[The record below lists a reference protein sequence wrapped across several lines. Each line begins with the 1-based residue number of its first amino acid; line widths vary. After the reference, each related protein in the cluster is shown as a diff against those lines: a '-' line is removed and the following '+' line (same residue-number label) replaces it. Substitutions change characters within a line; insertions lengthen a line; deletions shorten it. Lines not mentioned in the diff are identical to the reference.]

1 MTSLATQIID
11 QQVSGI
17 VDQHSAGFTNELRL
31 GRDEQ
36 KKRSAAF
43 VLLVARTAF
52 DLTDLEAMDGIVD
65 GGNDFGVDAL
75 YFEPPDNG
83 ELPVTLIQGKYR
95 TDLRGESAFPE
106 NAIARVIDAI
116 GALFDPEKPVALNR
130 RLTQRVE
137 DIRSFVRDGAIPR
150 VTVIAA
156 NNGARWTAQAQ
167 QRIDNAGREFG
178 DQVEW
183 RHIGPEELLALLQAR
198 KPIGTELQFTGQ
210 ASVETFEFRR
220 VLTGRMSVAELARL
234 TDRYDNQLFER
245 NIRRY
250 LGLAGN
256 RVNEAV
262 AATLRSR
269 DQRSNFYFYN
279 NGITITCSQFRH
291 NALQRENWS
300 VQVNDL
306 QIVNGGQTA
315 RTVQQIA
322 RELGPEIA
330 EAEVLVRIY
339 ELRQGDTD
347 LVEAITFATNSQ
359 NPVDLRDL
367 RANDQ
372 RQRNLS
378 TAIAGLGYT
387 YRTKREDR
395 PVSSHEF
402 TSAVI
407 AEAVLAVWRR
417 RPHQARFN
425 NREHFGALYD
435 TIFTDDLNGAQ
446 AIIAAL
452 LLRHAENRRKKAP
465 DDAPDFLAYASR
477 FIAMLMGRH
486 LLADMAI
493 ALREL
498 NHRNFQRARD
508 LAERQSPTYLARAE
522 NEIGEA
528 LALLFKDRER
538 TLQRLSATF
547 RRADLVDDLVS
558 TGDTQPVPPVAHDLD
573 AG

>member
-1 MTSLATQIID
+1 MSLATQIID

-17 VDQHSAGFTNELRL
+17 VDQHSDAFTNELRL
-31 GRDEQ
+31 GSDEQ

-43 VLLVARTAF
+43 VILVARTAF
-52 DLTDLEAMDGIVD
+52 DLSDLEAMDGIVD

-95 TDLRGESAFPE
+95 TDLRGDAAFPE
-106 NAIARVIDAI
+106 TAIARVIDAI
-116 GALFDPEKPVALNR
+116 GALFDPDKPVSLNR

-150 VTVIAA
+150 VTAIAA
-156 NNGARWTAQAQ
+156 NNGTRWTAQAQ
-167 QRIDNAGREFG
+167 QRIDNAGRDFR

-183 RHIGPEELLALLQAR
+183 RHI
-198 KPIGTELQFTGQ
+198 
-210 ASVETFEFRR
+210 EFRR
-220 VLTGRMSVAELARL
+220 VLTGRMSVAELAGL

-262 AATLRSR
+262 AATLRSP

-330 EAEVLVRIY
+330 QAEVLVRIY
-339 ELRQGDTD
+339 ELRQDDTD

-367 RANDQ
+367 RANDP
-372 RQRNLS
+372 RQEGLS
-378 TAIAGLGYT
+378 TSITGVGYT

-395 PVSSHEF
+395 PVSAQEF

-407 AEAVLAVWRR
+407 AEAVLAVWRQ

-425 NREHFGALYD
+425 SREHFGALYN
-435 TIFTDDLNGAQ
+435 TIFTEDLNGTQ

-452 LLRHAENRRKKAP
+452 LLRHAENRRKRAP
-465 DDAPDFLAYASR
+465 EDAPDFLAYASR
-477 FIAMLMGRH
+477 YIAMLMGRH
-486 LLADMAI
+486 LLTDMDI
-493 ALREL
+493 ALGEL

-508 LAERQSPTYLARAE
+508 LTEQQAPAYLSRAE

-528 LALLFKDRER
+528 LALLFRDRER

-547 RRADLVDDLVS
+547 RRADLVDDL
-558 TGDTQPVPPVAHDLD
+558 LN
-573 AG
+573 AGEK

>member
-1 MTSLATQIID
+1 MSLATQIID

-17 VDQHSAGFTNELRL
+17 VDQHSDAFTNELRL
-31 GRDEQ
+31 GSDEQ

-43 VLLVARTAF
+43 VILVARTAF
-52 DLTDLEAMDGIVD
+52 DLSDLEAMDGIVD

-95 TDLRGESAFPE
+95 TDLRGDSAFPE
-106 NAIARVIDAI
+106 TAIARVIDAI
-116 GALFDPEKPVALNR
+116 GALFDPDKPVALNR

-150 VTVIAA
+150 VTAIAA
-156 NNGARWTAQAQ
+156 NNGTRWTAQAQ
-167 QRIDNAGREFG
+167 QRIDNAGRDFR

-198 KPIGTELQFTGQ
+198 KRINTELQFTGQ
-210 ASVETFEFRR
+210 ATVETFEFRR
-220 VLTGRMSVAELARL
+220 VLTGRMSVAELAGL

-262 AATLRSR
+262 AATLRSP

-330 EAEVLVRIY
+330 QAEVLVRIY
-339 ELRQGDTD
+339 ELRQDDTD

-367 RANDQ
+367 RANDP
-372 RQRNLS
+372 RQEGLS
-378 TAIAGLGYT
+378 TSLAGVGYT

-395 PVSSHEF
+395 PVSAQEF
-402 TSAVI
+402 TRAVI
-407 AEAVLAVWRR
+407 AEAVLAVWRQ

-425 NREHFGALYD
+425 SREHFGALYN
-435 TIFTDDLNGAQ
+435 TIFTEDLNGTQ

-452 LLRHAENRRKKAP
+452 LLRHAENRRKRAP
-465 DDAPDFLAYASR
+465 EDAPDFLAYASR
-477 FIAMLMGRH
+477 YIAMLMGRH
-486 LLADMAI
+486 LLTDMDI
-493 ALREL
+493 ALGEL

-508 LAERQSPTYLARAE
+508 LTEQQAPAYLSRAE

-528 LALLFKDRER
+528 LALLFRDRER

-547 RRADLVDDLVS
+547 RRADLVDDL
-558 TGDTQPVPPVAHDLD
+558 LN
-573 AG
+573 AGEK